1 MEMTA
6 TKNWS
11 HNSFESAMKYFA
23 PLIQA
28 DWMTY
33 LKILPIEYSEWSDTI
48 YVVIEFDVTEDAQR
62 HIEIMKLADQENF
75 KNRICSYIKAYFQTF
90 LNTNIGIKEF
100 RRPAIYIDKKYLY
113 LND

>member
-1 MEMTA
+1 MEITA
-6 TKNWS
+6 TRNWS
-11 HNSFESAMKYFA
+11 HNSFENAMNHFA
-23 PLIQA
+23 PLICA

-33 LKILPIEYSEWSDTI
+33 LKISPIEYSEWSDTI
-48 YVVIEFDVTEDAQR
+48 YVVLEFDVTEEAQR
-62 HIEIMKLADQENF
+62 HIESMELGEREKLKQ
-75 KNRICSYIKAYFQTF
+75 RISLYIKSYFRTF

>member
-1 MEMTA
+1 
-6 TKNWS
+6 
-11 HNSFESAMKYFA
+11 MKHFA
-23 PLIQA
+23 PSICA

-33 LKILPIEYSEWSDTI
+33 LKISPIEYSEWSDTI
-48 YVVIEFDVTEDAQR
+48 YVIIEFDVTEEAQR
-62 HIEIMKLADQENF
+62 HIESMKLAEQD
-75 KNRICSYIKAYFQTF
+75 KLKDRICTYIKTYFQTF